1 MAAFA
6 EFTQKVNDFFES
18 VPKTVPHIP
27 FDKIPEK
34 GENNLP
40 TGGYGEAYLTDDK
53 KRVVK
58 ILHLSR
64 QIDDRIIISLHNEI
78 INYHEIS
85 SLCPEFFCKFIGYSY
100 DKAKFVAA
108 IIMENC
114 GTDLLE
120 YYNTEIEE
128 KFRARLQAAEHNQQ
142 AIESAEIQRNNLL
155 KMIMYK
161 VLEAI
166 DCLHQ
171 HNFAHLDIKPENIVI
186 MDNKVVKFIDAG
198 SLTKITKSDKKVH
211 VFGTRDYMA
220 PELFKSTLASLDDG
234 LKKMDIYAYAK
245 MVLKMLSPK
254 EIFCMFAGHSIIHEM
269 LDKNPD
275 NRPSVRE
282 VMIYMYPG
290 LALAK
295 NHNKRASSNSSAS
308 PNKTNRRRIRS
319 KNHSKARQTSSNR
332 RINVRRKSHLH

>member
-6 EFTQKVNDFFES
+6 AFKEKVNEFFKN
-18 VPKTVPHIP
+18 VPKAVPHIP
-27 FDKIPEK
+27 FKEIPQK
-34 GENNLP
+34 GKDALP

-64 QIDDRIIISLHNEI
+64 QIDDRIIVSLHNEI

-85 SLCPEFFCKFIGYSY
+85 SLCPQFFCKFIGYSY
-100 DKAKFVAA
+100 DEAKFVAA
-108 IIMENC
+108 IVMENC

-120 YYNTEIEE
+120 YYNSEIEE
-128 KFRARLQAAEHNQQ
+128 KFQIRLQAAEKNQH
-142 AIESAEIQRNNLL
+142 AIASAQIQRNNLL

-166 DCLHQ
+166 ECLHQ

-186 MDNKVVKFIDAG
+186 LDNKIVKFIDAG
-198 SLTKITKSDKKVH
+198 SLTKITKSDEKVH

-220 PELFKSTLASLDDG
+220 PELFKSSLILPDNG
-234 LKKMDIYAYAK
+234 LKKLDIFSYAK
-245 MVLKMLSPK
+245 MVLNMLQPS
-254 EIFCMFAGHSIIHEM
+254 EIFCMFAGHSIVHEM

-295 NHNKRASSNSSAS
+295 NHASKRGSSSSSSSSS
-308 PNKTNRRRIRS
+308 PIKPIANVIAQ
-319 KNHSKARQTSSNR
+319 NHVRLHQTAA
-332 RINVRRKSHLH
+332 

>member
-6 EFTQKVNDFFES
+6 EFKQKVNEFFENVPKS
-18 VPKTVPHIP
+18 VPRIP
-27 FDKIPEK
+27 FDEIPQK
-34 GENNLP
+34 GKNELP

-64 QIDDRIIISLHNEI
+64 QIDDRIIVSLHNEI
-78 INYHEIS
+78 INYNEIS
-85 SLCPEFFCKFIGYSY
+85 SLCPQFFCKFIGYSY
-100 DKAKFVAA
+100 DETKFVAA
-108 IIMENC
+108 IVMENC

-128 KFRARLQAAEHNQQ
+128 KFQARIQAAENNRKF
-142 AIESAEIQRNNLL
+142 IDVVEIDRNNLL
-155 KMIMYK
+155 KMIMFK

-198 SLTKITKSDKKVH
+198 SLTKITKGDKKVH

-220 PELFKSTLASLDDG
+220 PELFKSSLVNLDDG
-234 LKKMDIYAYAK
+234 LKKMDIYSYAK

-254 EIFCMFAGHSIIHEM
+254 EIFCMFAGHSIVQEM

-290 LALAK
+290 LALARK
-295 NHNKRASSNSSAS
+295 SAS
-308 PNKTNRRRIRS
+308 TSSNKTNRRRGRS
-319 KNHSKARQTSSNR
+319 KNRKTSSNR
-332 RINVRRKSHLH
+332 SINVRGKSHLH